1 MTMIGNGSKVSIHYT
16 LTVDDEIIDSSEGH
30 EPLEYVH
37 GEGEIVP
44 GLENALIG
52 LVAGDKRQ
60 VVVAPDQG
68 YGVANPD
75 AVQEIDLEA
84 FADDEGLEVGAVISV
99 ETDDGYTFDAVVTE
113 ISETTVTLDLNHPL
127 AGKTLNFDVV
137 IVSVG

>member
-1 MTMIGNGSKVSIHYT
+1 MIANGSKVRIHYT

-30 EPLEYVH
+30 EPLEYEH
-37 GEGEIVP
+37 GTGEIVP

-52 LVAGDKRQ
+52 LIAGDKRK
-60 VVVAPDQG
+60 VVVSPEEG

-75 AVQEIDLEA
+75 AVQEIELEA
-84 FADDEGLEVGAVISV
+84 FADDDGLEVGAVISV
-99 ETDDGYTFDAVVTE
+99 ETDDGYSFDAVVTE

-137 IVSVG
+137 IVSVE